1 MTCWKLVLICI
12 FSSVKRESLFCNLL
26 RKSSRFV
33 QLQIGKV
40 VRGKYKV
47 QLEEI
52 QSYSLLSV
60 QLTSCNN
67 HFSLFPLLPSSCTVA
82 QKWIFQCKYNMT
94 RFAHKCEMW
103 KIFSYVAMIWLYIY
117 GWCLIITIYREGW
130 GYWYGW
136 LGKILTSQYL
146 EFFRTTYM
154 ILTYKLNIATG
165 KTSQAITFLY
175 YQLLKFGLQKR
186 LKFGGTFPLIKL

>member
-117 GWCLIITIYREGW
+117 GWCLIITILSRGVGVLVW
-130 GYWYGW
+130 MV
-136 LGKILTSQYL
+136 GK
-146 EFFRTTYM
+146 
-154 ILTYKLNIATG
+154 NID
-165 KTSQAITFLY
+165 KPI
-175 YQLLKFGLQKR
+175 FGIFQNY
-186 LKFGGTFPLIKL
+186 IYDIDI